1 MSCEQQ
7 TCPDGRHRISLEKS
21 PSSAK
26 FLFQDSEVIS
36 ALWVTAALRQDQK
49 PGEQSLGL
57 QQAFVFSE
65 AGHLKFE
72 QWVENILISLYFGT
86 SFWSRGSDPS
96 GITKQN
102 FILNINPKNTNK
114 KYTIFANCQLV
125 CRPVTLY
132 PVRSADL
139 PSGSAKCTIAHEIVF
154 LLYIQGI
161 IYRPFNSAKQ
171 ACHIITSI
179 YHKITPLIG
188 KGTILTASDISQTR
202 RLVSTAIC
210 DTDCRMRIWG
220 LVIWAIS

>member
-1 MSCEQQ
+1 MSRKYSYQ
-7 TCPDGRHRISLEKS
+7 
-21 PSSAK
+21 
-26 FLFQDSEVIS
+26 FV
-36 ALWVTAALRQDQK
+36 LWYQLLV
-49 PGEQSLGL
+49 
-57 QQAFVFSE
+57 
-65 AGHLKFE
+65 
-72 QWVENILISLYFGT
+72 
-86 SFWSRGSDPS
+86 SRSDPS

-210 DTDCRMRIWG
+210 DTDQT
-220 LVIWAIS
+220 VA